1 MSNTRIVKN
10 VSFSESMNESTGY
23 ASVRIYGVVEQG
35 NGLTERHH
43 IGTYDP
49 DVMSFGIRDFVGKTL
64 SAARAFFSDA
74 IRQELEF
81 LGDDEDDDC
90 PCYEWEGD

>member
-1 MSNTRIVKN
+1 
-10 VSFSESMNESTGY
+10 
-23 ASVRIYGVVEQG
+23 
-35 NGLTERHH
+35 
-43 IGTYDP
+43 
-49 DVMSFGIRDFVGKTL
+49 L